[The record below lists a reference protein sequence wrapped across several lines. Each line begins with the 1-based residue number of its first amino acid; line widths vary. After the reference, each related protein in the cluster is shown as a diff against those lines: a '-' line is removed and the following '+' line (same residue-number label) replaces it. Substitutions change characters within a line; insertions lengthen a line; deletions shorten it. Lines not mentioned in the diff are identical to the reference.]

1 MPLSPDLIQYQLD
14 YEILVD
20 CYDEYEVASAWQT
33 YFEETLEFPFT
44 AMAQLKKRG
53 GFEETKLVTVVG
65 IPDNGQ
71 RYLDHAF
78 NIDIDN
84 EGIIVQIPFDS
95 LSDIQASEETLE
107 ALEVWAFWVA
117 SM

>member
-1 MPLSPDLIQYQLD
+1 MALTNEEIQRRLD
-14 YEILVD
+14 HEILVD
-20 CYDEYEVASAWQT
+20 CYDDYEAATAWQQ

-44 AMAQLKKRG
+44 ATARLKKRG
-53 GFEETKLVTVVG
+53 GFEESKTVTVVG

-71 RYLDHAF
+71 RYLDHEF

-84 EGIIVQIPFDS
+84 EGYIVKIPFES

-107 ALEVWAFWVA
+107 ALEVWAFWVGE
-117 SM
+117 